1 METAVL
7 IGKTIESYNCDN
19 TINLFIELSKFTH
32 KMFVKSCFCDS
43 DCCILEFII
52 KAGMCVGLLTDVMCV
67 VNKISVESFLFG
79 EYEYSKRDRHT
90 GEKWSVPLSE
100 QTQYVAFCF
109 FFLKKETLK
118 RILIFFY

>member
-7 IGKTIESYNCDN
+7 IRKTIESYNCEN
-19 TINLFIELSKFTH
+19 TINLYIELSKFTH
-32 KMFVKSCFCDS
+32 KMFVKSRFCDS

-52 KAGMCVGLLTDVMCV
+52 KAGMCVGLLTDVMYV

-109 FFLKKETLK
+109 FFKKK
-118 RILIFFY
+118 KP